1 MAEQGGRNDA
11 LGHRRDALALSFV
24 PVLSRKSGEGAR
36 PTVRPLV
43 TGRDGPQAGLSIAS
57 TGSSLNMRTFRW
69 LAAACAVAMLP
80 AATAAQTFRAFDNS
94 WFWGAKAGVASFE
107 TSVSGNKVAP
117 LVGGEW
123 LITRT
128 RFGLY
133 IAGDQAFFT
142 EESGIDDGM
151 GGQYQVSIKNLR
163 RFTAAGLFFPK
174 ALTAVRPYAGAGFAI
189 NWIGDA
195 SAGDVFTSPEEA
207 AFVNFE
213 VDRQQDRASFVFVL
227 GVQGIVGRFAP
238 FGQVTLQPSHTGF
251 LLNERAVYLLEG
263 GFRINAGSSRER

>member
-1 MAEQGGRNDA
+1 
-11 LGHRRDALALSFV
+11 
-24 PVLSRKSGEGAR
+24 
-36 PTVRPLV
+36 
-43 TGRDGPQAGLSIAS
+43 
-57 TGSSLNMRTFRW
+57 MRTFRW

-80 AATAAQTFRAFDNS
+80 AATAAQSFRAFEHS
-94 WFWGAKAGVASFE
+94 WFWGAKAGIASFE

-123 LITRT
+123 LITRE

-133 IAGDQAFFT
+133 IAGDQTFFT
-142 EESGIDDGM
+142 EESGIPDGF
-151 GGQYQVSIKNLR
+151 GGEYVVAIKNLR
-163 RFTAAGLFFPK
+163 RFTTAGLFFPK
-174 ALTAVRPYAGAGFAI
+174 ALTTVRPYAGIGVSI

-195 SAGDVFTSPEEA
+195 TAGGTFGSPEEA
-207 AFVNFE
+207 AFVNNE
-213 VDRQQDRASFVFVL
+213 VDRQQDRASLVMML
-227 GVQGIVGRFAP
+227 GVQAIVGRFAP